1 MTTGDELCEVVFCL
15 QLVLNDLLIRVMLFQ
30 VPPVG
35 LILPY
40 NPNNF
45 VEIKA
50 LEYGGFTG
58 YDVMMPFQGE

>member
-1 MTTGDELCEVVFCL
+1 MNGF
-15 QLVLNDLLIRVMLFQ
+15 LVMMDDGWGLWFQ
-30 VPPVG
+30 VPPMG